1 LKSKEN
7 PKVEALHKSA
17 LIGSALNYLAF
28 ILSKGTTFVAT
39 IILTRL
45 LTPDDFGL
53 LALGLFI
60 TYFDGLS
67 DFGVGAA
74 YIFQPTRDQVTEDR
88 TSSIAFIFNQLWGG
102 ILATLAYFCASEIT
116 SFFHEPRILPIIQVL
131 AIGFIISSLGNIHE
145 ARLRKAL
152 LFRRRFIVE
161 IAKSLSKA
169 GLSIGLALND
179 FGVWSLVWGQLG
191 AGLVATVCYWL
202 LSGWLP
208 KWEFDLKI
216 YRSLVGYGAQI
227 ALMLLLGTFI
237 QNLDYLLIGRR
248 MDAVQLGIYTMAFR
262 LPELLILNIS
272 SVISPALFPAYA
284 RLQHNAEALQT
295 AFLSTTRYISLIT
308 FPLGVGTAIISP
320 HFVSLFFT
328 ERWAAA
334 IPVMQIL
341 SLYATVAT
349 IGFNVGDIYKAV
361 GRPDILTKLAIIH
374 LAIAGPALW
383 YASGVDI
390 VSVAWA
396 QLGSTILIVMVRIA
410 IASYFLKLKL
420 RKILSA
426 LLPGFTGVTIMAVS
440 LFAINTRLSA
450 VSMPIQMATLVISG
464 ALIYIFS
471 LTLFHY
477 QVVRNLFVV
486 LRPSRTGVNP

>member
-1 LKSKEN
+1 MKSKEVT
-7 PKVEALHKSA
+7 KIAALHKSA
-17 LIGSALNYLAF
+17 LMGSLLNYLAF
-28 ILSKGTTFVAT
+28 VLSKGTTFIAT
-39 IILTRL
+39 VILTRL

-53 LALGLFI
+53 MALGLFI

-74 YIFQPTRDQVTEDR
+74 FIYQQSNDQETENK
-88 TSSIAFIFNQLWGG
+88 TASIAFIFNQLWGVG
-102 ILATLAYFCASEIT
+102 LASLAYFGAGEIA
-116 SFFHEPRILPIIQVL
+116 SFFHEPRVLLIIQVL
-131 AIGFIISSLGNIHE
+131 SISFIISSLSNIHE

-161 IAKSLSKA
+161 IAKSISKA

-191 AGLVATVCYWL
+191 AGVVATLSYWL
-202 LSGWLP
+202 LSGWMP

-216 YRSLVGYGAQI
+216 YHSLVGYGAQI
-227 ALMLLLGTFI
+227 AFMLLLGTFI
-237 QNLDYLLIGRR
+237 QNLDYLFIGRR
-248 MDAVQLGIYTMAFR
+248 LDAVQLGIYTLAFR
-262 LPELLILNIS
+262 LPELLILNIC
-272 SVISPALFPAYA
+272 SVISPALFPTYA
-284 RLQHNAEALQT
+284 RLQHNPQALQS
-295 AFLSTTRYISLIT
+295 AFLSATRYISLIT

-320 HFVSLFFT
+320 YFVSLFFT
-328 ERWAAA
+328 DRWVAA

-361 GRPDILTKLAIIH
+361 GRPDILSKLAIIH

-383 YASGVDI
+383 YASGIDI

-396 QLGSTILIVMVRIA
+396 QLGTTLFIVIIRIG

-420 RKILSA
+420 RRIIAA
-426 LLPGFTGVTIMAVS
+426 LLPALSTVTLMA
-440 LFAINTRLSA
+440 LCLIAINTKLSV
-450 VSMPIQMATLVISG
+450 VSMPTQMATLVISG
-464 ALIYIFS
+464 VIIYILT

-477 QVVRNLFVV
+477 KLVRDMFVV
-486 LRPSRTGVNP
+486 LRASRTGINP